1 MCGIAGLI
9 TLTSAPAGAPE
20 QAIVRRMCETFAY
33 RGPDDSG
40 VEAIGPA
47 CLGSRRLAIID
58 LSPAGHMPMA
68 DPSGRWWITYNGE
81 AYNFA
86 VVRAELERL
95 GHVFRSHTDTEVV
108 LHAYIEWGAAGFERF
123 VGMFAV
129 AIFDQLTGELVL
141 VRDRYGVKPLYY
153 STSSRHL
160 LFSSEIKSLVP
171 HQSRLAV
178 DQRSLAEWL
187 LYRNVDALTPETL
200 IEGIRAVMP
209 GEIVTVRNGQVRTAR
224 WYDLA
229 SHVSADAHRAYA
241 GMAPGRIVDEIDA
254 TLNEAVRHRLVSD
267 VPVGTLLSGGLDSS
281 LITSIAARHTKDLTA
296 FHVSIEGFP
305 EHDERPYAEALC
317 KHLGFPMVPLP
328 LDGASFRR
336 ELAHVT
342 WLEDLPLTHPNSV
355 AYYLISQVARRQGV
369 IVLLSG
375 EGADELFG
383 GYSWSYRRKL
393 RLLQLQPWLD
403 RLPKR
408 PHELAA
414 LFVYANAGL
423 PVTAHRFR
431 EYLPPAVALLDRF
444 ARADAAEAGAEA
456 YRFVQDADDRA
467 VLGSM
472 LADMGDFLAPLLRR
486 LDRTTMGASVECRE
500 PFLDANLVH
509 KAINLPLD
517 YRVGKK
523 ADKWILK
530 QVAERYMPRELIY
543 RKKAGFP
550 LPLADYVAPLADR
563 AFFRGGFLEEVLGL
577 GTRGLDRALAGWR
590 QNVNGFFGL
599 LGLEIWGRAVF
610 LGQHPDTIL
619 DTTERLE
626 RRAAE

>member
-9 TLTSAPAGAPE
+9 TTNAAPAGPAE
-20 QAIVRRMCETFAY
+20 QAMVRRMCDTFAY
-33 RGPDDSG
+33 RGPDDQG

-58 LSPAGHMPMA
+58 LTPAGHMPMA
-68 DPSGRWWITYNGE
+68 DPTGRWWITYNGE

-86 VVRAELERL
+86 EVRADLERL
-95 GHVFRSHTDTEVV
+95 GHTFHSHSDTEVV
-108 LHAYIEWGAAGFERF
+108 LHAYIEWGAKGFERF
-123 VGMFAV
+123 VGMFAL
-129 AIFDQLTGELVL
+129 AIFDQRTGELVL

-200 IEGIRAVMP
+200 IEGVKAVMP
-209 GEIVTVRNGQVRTAR
+209 GEIVTIRNGQIRTSR

-229 SHVSADAHRAYA
+229 SHVSAEAHAAYA
-241 GMAPGRIVDEIDA
+241 AMPPGQLVDEIDA
-254 TLNEAVRHRLVSD
+254 TLNDSVRHRLVSD

-281 LITSIAARHTKDLTA
+281 LITSIAARHTKHLTA
-296 FHVSIEGFP
+296 FHVSIDGYP

-317 KHLGFPMVPLP
+317 GKLGFPMVPLP

-336 ELAHVT
+336 DLAQVT

-355 AYYLISQVARRQGV
+355 AYYLISQVARRHGV

-383 GYSWSYRRKL
+383 GYSWNYRRKL

-403 RLPKR
+403 RLPKKL
-408 PHELAA
+408 HDLAA
-414 LFVYANAGL
+414 LFVYDRAGL
-423 PVTAHRFR
+423 PATAHRFR

-444 ARADAAEAGAEA
+444 ARADAALAGAEA
-456 YRFVQDADDRA
+456 YGFVQNANERA
-467 VLGSM
+467 ILGSM

-517 YRVGKK
+517 YRVGKH

-530 QVAERYMPRELIY
+530 QVAERYMPKELIY
-543 RKKAGFP
+543 RKKVGFP
-550 LPLADYVAPLADR
+550 LPLADYLAPLADR
-563 AFFRGGFLEEVLGL
+563 AFFRGGFLEETLGL
-577 GTRGLDRALAGWR
+577 GRSGLDRTLAGWR

-599 LGLEIWGRAVF
+599 LGLEIWGRTV
-610 LGQHPDTIL
+610 LMGEQPDGIL
-619 DTTERLE
+619 ERTGRLE
-626 RRAAE
+626 RQAAE